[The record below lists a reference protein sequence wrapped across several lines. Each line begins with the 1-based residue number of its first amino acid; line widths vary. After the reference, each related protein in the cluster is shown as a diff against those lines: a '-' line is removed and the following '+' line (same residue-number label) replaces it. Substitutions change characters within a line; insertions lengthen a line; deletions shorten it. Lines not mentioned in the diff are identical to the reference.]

1 MAKTVEKQ
9 KLPGQIVID
18 TEVLSDESS
27 ESGVDLGT
35 VQIHNSVIAGIAR
48 IAALGVEGVSE
59 LSAGLVEGIA
69 TVIGTKRS
77 MERGIRV
84 DLEGD
89 FVSIEVHVIMNY
101 GVRIPQ
107 VAWQVQNEVR
117 RAVEQMTG
125 KTIRTVQVVV
135 QGVKL
140 PEGRAAGQPEGR
152 K

>member
-1 MAKTVEKQ
+1 MAKAQEKQ
-9 KLPGQIVID
+9 QVPGQIVID
-18 TEVLSDESS
+18 TEVLGDESA

-84 DLEGD
+84 ELEGD

-125 KTIRTVQVVV
+125 KTIRNVQVVV

-140 PEGRAAGQPEGR
+140 PEGRAVGQPEGR